1 MMMNGNVTRGLVL
14 AAMSALISTTAFAQ
28 SGPTFSDLATPATTA
43 YCLAKHPIQ
52 NSVNKYTDDG
62 YEFASP
68 NPAIVGSVRRNFVF
82 NRNPADTSD
91 VTNAQPR
98 TCQQACRQMGK
109 VYAPTYKG
117 AALHHLAGTTPVASG
132 MGDMAAL
139 AMIDTDFYLNK
150 RVIAGQ
156 WTRVQSFQE
165 SDVAQADMCCCH
177 VVPAESDNDD

>member
-1 MMMNGNVTRGLVL
+1 MKALKILIIAGFALLCG
-14 AAMSALISTTAFAQ
+14 SASFAQ
-28 SGPTFSDLATPATTA
+28 SGPGWSDYATATTTA
-43 YCLAKHPIQ
+43 YCLAKHPVQ

-62 YEFASP
+62 YEYASP

-82 NRNPADTSD
+82 NRNPADTTD
-91 VTNAQPR
+91 VTNGQPR

-117 AALHHLAGTTPVASG
+117 AALHHLSGTTPVASG

-139 AMIDTDFYLNK
+139 ALIDTDFYLSK
-150 RVIAGQ
+150 RVVAGQ

-177 VVPAESDNDD
+177 VVPADNDSDD

>member
-1 MMMNGNVTRGLVL
+1 MKALKTLIIAAVALLMSTNGH
-14 AAMSALISTTAFAQ
+14 AQ

-82 NRNPADTSD
+82 NRNPADTTD
-91 VTNAQPR
+91 PKAITQ

-109 VYAPTYKG
+109 VYGPTYKG

-177 VVPAESDNDD
+177 VVPAEGDNDD